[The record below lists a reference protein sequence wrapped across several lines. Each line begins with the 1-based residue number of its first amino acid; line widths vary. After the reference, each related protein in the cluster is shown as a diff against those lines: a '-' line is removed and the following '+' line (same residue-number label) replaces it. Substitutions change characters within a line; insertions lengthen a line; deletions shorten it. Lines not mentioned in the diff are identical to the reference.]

1 MDISSVDE
9 LLTTTRSVRKRLDL
23 TRPVERD
30 VILECVRLAMQA
42 PTASNAQD
50 WRWVVVTDADKRAA
64 IADIYRSVG
73 EQYLAH
79 AASTESDPQT
89 RRVYESALGLT
100 ETLAN
105 VPVHVIPCL
114 ESRFDGTD
122 QLVAASAWASI
133 IPAGWSFLLA
143 LRSRGLG
150 SVWTTMHLAKERE
163 VGELLGIPGHRDAGS
178 ALPGRLH
185 DRHRLPAGCD
195 GRPRRRITFWNT
207 WGESLM
213 QSYTV
218 RFHIEAPP
226 RKVWRVLHPPVPP
239 NSPRP
244 RVLKWP
250 TGSMEILNE
259 GDEAGEG
266 LVRTCIFEVPK
277 YLLSG
282 GKGRSWETVTE
293 AKLNKLSRYVA
304 VGKPLWSRAEGYHE
318 LEEQPDG
325 TTVLTFHETYYA
337 YNPVLRFLLERPV
350 HAKISRDNL
359 ETYEHALGYAGRVTR
374 LT

>member
-9 LLTTTRSVRKRLDL
+9 LLTTTRAVRKRLDL
-23 TRPVERD
+23 TRPVGRD
-30 VILECVRLAMQA
+30 VILECIRLAMQA
-42 PTASNAQD
+42 PTASNEQD

-64 IADIYRSVG
+64 IADIYQSIG
-73 EQYLAH
+73 AEYLAH
-79 AASTESDPQT
+79 AAATSSDPQT
-89 RRVYESALGLT
+89 RRVYQSALGLT
-100 ETLAN
+100 ETLAK

-114 ESRFDGTD
+114 NGRFDGSN
-122 QLVAASAWASI
+122 LLAAASAWASI

-163 VGELLGIPGHRDAGS
+163 VGELLGIPATATQA
-178 ALPGRLH
+178 ALFPVAYTIGTDFRPASRPPAEIDHFLEHLGR
-185 DRHRLPAGCD
+185 A
-195 GRPRRRITFWNT
+195 
-207 WGESLM
+207 LM

-218 RFHIEAPP
+218 RFHIDAPP
-226 RKVWRVLHPPVPP
+226 RKVWRVLHPKVPP

-244 RVLKWP
+244 RVLEWP
-250 TGSMEILNE
+250 TGRMEILNE

-266 LVRTCIFEVPK
+266 LVRTCVFEVPK

-282 GKGRSWETVTE
+282 GKGRSWESVTE
-293 AKLNKLSRYVA
+293 AKIDKLSRYVA

-325 TTVLTFHETYYA
+325 TTVLTFHETYHA

-359 ETYEHALGYAGRVTR
+359 RTYEHALGYAGHVTR